1 MFQKCKIYNEINH
14 LDEPSTSHKA
24 EDFLKPKVD
33 FNKVNY
39 GPQWTV
45 SELLS
50 EQQNLT
56 LTVGANIV
64 GLLDAGN
71 TIPFIARYRR
81 DLTNNMSPEILREV
95 KDSYDE
101 IIELKNKIGTVVKT
115 LEKNDVLTSQL
126 KHSVIT
132 ARSIEELEYVVSVI

>member
-1 MFQKCKIYNEINH
+1 MKVVPTSQDVSSKI
-14 LDEPSTSHKA
+14 D
-24 EDFLKPKVD
+24 
-33 FNKVNY
+33 Y

-64 GLLDAGN
+64 GLLEAGN

-81 DLTNNMSPEILREV
+81 DLTNNMSPEVLREV
-95 KDSYDE
+95 KDTFEE
-101 IIELKNKIGTVVKT
+101 IIELKNKVGTVLKT
-115 LEKNDVLTSQL
+115 LEKNDVLTSEL
-126 KHSVIT
+126 RRSVIT
-132 ARSIEELEYVVSVI
+132 ARSIEELEYVVSILLG